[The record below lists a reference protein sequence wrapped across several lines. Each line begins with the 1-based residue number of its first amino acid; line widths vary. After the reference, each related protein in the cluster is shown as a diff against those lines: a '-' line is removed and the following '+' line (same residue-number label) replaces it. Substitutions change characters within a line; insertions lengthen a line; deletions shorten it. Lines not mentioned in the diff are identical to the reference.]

1 MEAAIRSSVQV
12 GGPPPTSGG
21 QQQQQQHHHQQQQQQ
36 QRGGNPQ
43 QQSHLH
49 DNGPSPQQQQH
60 QQQQQQYHQQLS
72 NIPTHLHQHHQPPQT
87 QQSAAQQQ
95 NNSSGSS
102 SAQQQQQ
109 QQANMSAYQRMSS
122 GPSQIHRPID
132 GSQSYTKGGGAHG
145 QQPTH
150 SAAAAAAV
158 AAAAHQ
164 QIHQQMQQMHQQQ
177 QHQQQQQQQQ
187 QQHQQQQQQAAQQ
200 QQQQQSAQQ
209 QQQQQQHHL
218 HHHQQQQQQ
227 QQQTTRSAAS
237 PLSPPRAGPGSA
249 AAANTYAKYA
259 ELNAVREAP
268 HPYIQQ
274 GSYGIGPPGAQYRDN
289 PYTRIPQMAPDF
301 QRAAAAAAAG
311 GSTGSAQVPTGVVQ
325 VPGGGLQPAPP
336 SVGSGA
342 HLEALH
348 FAHQQPPSGQQ
359 AVNAAHVL
367 SGANVG
373 GGSGSSASPLN
384 ASNAAGNA
392 NLIRQRIII
401 PAHHYPSDYLTNA
414 NAVAAANARS
424 QQQHQQQQQQQQQ
437 QQHQQLQQQQHT
449 QLPQAPPDPGGQ
461 PYKKMRLTETTA
473 NTVSNSNHLPP
484 KVVNAAQPQPRQP
497 SPSAASLAAAQ
508 QQHQQQKLI
517 SGGNFRNNTAQ
528 ILHQPV
534 PHSHLTVVSSSHL
547 VNTQPPPSAMQQL
560 KVDTQPPMLS
570 SACTPPTN
578 RSITG
583 KIVGGSSGI
592 GGVGGGTSVGVI
604 NATSNEPFLIAT
616 SGAVA
621 PPVKSSSSSEGY
633 HPQVEAISPTLP
645 NDNVEERG
653 SAVTEDLLTQIQK
666 VDADIQS
673 AENTMETLRKQEKGL
688 NDKVILSKRQREQEI
703 FAAENDDAVKME
715 HTWRL
720 QTLAQKIYEA
730 NRKTAAVQHSILSHC
745 GNRITL
751 PLYNQPVDVELL
763 MTLIKRH
770 QTTVRPPLLEH
781 ICKLKHERWV
791 HNTGLVETYA
801 QMSSDWQKRV
811 EKSEGSAKRKA
822 REAKNREFF
831 EKVFTE
837 LRKQREDKERFN
849 RVGSRIKSEADLE
862 EIMDGLQEQAMEDKK
877 MRSYAVI
884 PPLMFDARQ
893 RRCVY
898 HNENGFIKD
907 MVAVHKERQ
916 TLNVWTAGE
925 KEIFKE
931 KFLQHPKNFG
941 AIAASLDRKSAQD
954 CVRYY
959 YLSKKT
965 ENYKQLLRKSRQ
977 RTRSSRNPQK
987 AQQQQTQC
995 IIDSLTTGV
1004 TTRLQREQQQKTG
1017 GRSAAAD
1024 RERAERAERAAERAA
1039 ADAAKAAATAHAKS
1053 TNKGD
1058 NSNNATAAASEVT
1071 IAADMTEV
1079 AKGKA
1084 NAASAAAQKS
1094 NNTSNSSNC
1103 ITVPIGTTTASTKA
1117 AEIDKASESSEA
1129 GQQATT
1135 ATTDAV
1141 QSGTAAKA
1149 KSDDTNASEAN
1160 SKSAIATSAP
1170 TTTTSN
1176 ASSNATNV
1184 DENSRKSTAA
1194 FSAVAANSEM
1204 DVDNKKL
1211 MDEKSVV
1218 GRSSSGS
1225 SGTNAPP
1232 PGTNTFGVTNV
1243 GPGVA
1248 HHPPGAVPN
1257 GIKTIYATTMAQAVA
1272 AASSNEDVKMI
1283 AVGDKIGAA
1292 AAASETPGAVVNA
1305 LDAVGGIKVGTGN
1318 SVATPTTSTT
1328 AGNFLGQKLK
1338 AAQVEGI
1345 GAGNDVNSDVSDPK
1359 RKRLDATTN
1368 VDVSN
1373 INSSSSSATT
1383 KSNSNNSSSS
1393 STLSNSTANLHALSG
1408 NPANNNNNN
1417 NAMDVL
1423 TVAGVVGSAP
1433 TSGGVISTPIA
1444 GVSHATTTL
1453 ATNAAA
1459 TPASNGSGVTINAT
1473 PANATSITF
1482 TTTEGNNAN
1491 DGKDKLAT
1499 CFVCK
1504 ADACPRTRPLKK
1516 GRGQQYGIPDDTIT
1530 AGARVC
1536 NSCQCKSVRNRYT
1549 NCPIP
1554 TCPNPKDRAKR
1565 LHNIPP
1571 RLFELAPDI
1580 RDPIFQ
1586 EFQIPPQATRC
1597 CSACLMRI
1605 RRKLDLDPQINL
1617 TDEDRRMDGD
1627 ESDVSTSSCDERE
1640 VGGSDTASVES
1651 PESQRHNS
1659 MTKDVQKPQTP
1670 IAINVATNVAD
1681 TTTVTITSTGTKAD
1695 ERLLPPLGQ
1704 APKKQKTSEEY
1715 DSSATETADEENEN
1729 SPANRQSPK
1738 VILNSSGLSGQSSV
1752 GLAPPTA
1759 NVQQIHSV
1767 QQNGPPQ
1774 PVMGMPPREQ
1784 TGANVQDVLYSVI
1797 ELSLKT
1803 KGPPPVKMPSQMPN
1817 ASPMHS
1823 VKPIMEPIRS
1833 RGDLSNNNNNNSN
1846 NDVAIVGEFR
1856 NDGSIVKQQAHG
1868 QPIGLNTRQSNAS
1881 TVNTGQGPPGSQGPP
1896 GAIIHPENLATISVV
1911 NSHLS
1916 HQHLP
1921 PHMLHQHEIKATIT
1935 PVVKSGKTLSSTQ
1948 QQPPDTIR
1956 YGMSNVGGQ
1965 QLRNNEPEPQTLDLS
1980 IKKPSRD
1987 GPSPHSSNTGPS
1999 SLSTDNGPRH
2009 QPLPGAVKHVGNAA
2023 SIYRG
2028 PELGPSNSTYLYHPH
2043 PATVSKGP
2051 HGSVYMPQVPG
2062 SMAQGVVSARSQAS
2076 GGQPPPQQTPL
2087 STHQTHMQLPP
2098 GVVGNSSK
2106 VGGGKMAPKL
2116 SPQLIHGP
2124 SSHTTSASPSQQQQ
2138 QQMMVGPKGSITHG
2152 TPVNNAQQIIVHPSP
2167 ATLSPKFDNI
2177 LRQTPPSGGDTN
2189 NKIGSI
2195 TQGTPIH
2202 LPSHHMDNK
2211 RSYEYYKTSQRQS
2224 PAQQQQM
2231 PVVGHPGVLPPPQQ
2245 SSPQAPQPQGYG
2257 GSSPYARPPY
2267 SVDQS
2272 SVLSTRQIVMH
2283 DYLTSQQMQGQQRN
2297 VSRGS
2302 SNSAGGGGG
2311 GSDKESPSPRN
2322 SVSGPTSAL
2331 VFYDKDRGRPE
2342 YSSRASP
2349 AEHVN
2354 STPSP
2359 HRTPPP
2365 PRQGVIQRH
2374 NTGSKPPS
2382 PATMPQNRLHVMP
2395 HNYPAAGQDAFS
2407 SFVDVAVQQPQLPVP
2422 SQQKEEKQLRHE
2434 APPQLPH
2441 QQHSSPNQPPPTQ
2454 HEIRYQMMQLNYHQQ
2469 QRAAAAAVA
2478 AQQHHQYRQQQA
2490 ASVAANADL
2499 QRRMHAIERD
2509 RDMQQK
2515 RDREREKER
2524 EQRERERERDRDRDR
2539 ERERM
2544 AECIAANERDAGRRM
2559 TERMSAVAAAQHYMR
2574 GGPETGPPRAIP
2586 DRERDMTPQD
2596 STLSAQVLIDAIIK
2610 QSIIQ
2615 GSSEPNPANMN
2626 RPSYYNSRELPPSAR
2641 QHPGA
2646 VSLAVAENNGK
2657 ANSPNVINIDLDN
2670 DRSSSNINQHE
2681 SPSVSVVNSRGGGV
2695 SHVSRGGAPGGLSTQ
2710 PGVSL
2715 LPPTSQTQVQAQK
2728 QPQMLKTN
2736 ITFGELADSIISN
2749 DYCPNQMQLRP
2760 HVNYMPYLQ
2769 EQQSMVMTEHWTK
2782 YNRRMQQKDAEAAAA
2797 AERNKAVATQNNSGG
2812 VAVSTSGAS
2821 GQQGNSSVSVSGIG
2835 RSNTPADERN
2845 IIRMQQTVSPRK
2857 YDLMMQPPHD
2867 QNAAAVAASHYY
2879 HAHGPPPPSSVAPP
2893 MGMHARSSSA
2903 SSGGSSS
2910 IPSPHDQRMAGG
2922 NSGGGSG
2929 GGGGVMPSSGSVTQN
2944 HPFDTMKYVKN
2955 RIVEVMRT
2963 EDEEMQHQHAHNDH
2977 RVGKDMHDG
2986 PVGNT
2991 MRKTPNQYDDGRD
3004 SRRVSSSGS
3013 GTGSGNS
3020 NNDTHHSIVS
3030 SQPPPLGAY
3039 QSQPPVTTFAT
3050 TTYAYPY
3057 SALNVPSSVAGL
3069 APPSQMTTSQ
3079 LSSLAHQASTSHMG
3093 KQPPGHSM
3101 SIAGSGAV
3109 AMTASGGISAVS
3121 QSGGASTVEPK
3132 PLLVAQ
3138 YEALSD
3144 ED

>member
-1 MEAAIRSSVQV
+1 MEAAIRSTVQV

-21 QQQQQQHHHQQQQQQ
+21 QQQQHHHQQQQQQ

-49 DNGPSPQQQQH
+49 DNGPSPQQQQ
-60 QQQQQQYHQQLS
+60 QQQQQQYHQPLG
-72 NIPTHLHQHHQPPQT
+72 NLPTHLHHHHQPPQA

-95 NNSSGSS
+95 QQNNNSGSN
-102 SAQQQQQ
+102 SAQQQHQQQQ
-109 QQANMSAYQRMSS
+109 QQANISAYQQRMAS
-122 GPSQIHRPID
+122 GPTQIHRFYRPID
-132 GSQSYTKGGGAHG
+132 GSQSYTKGGGALG
-145 QQPTH
+145 QQSTH

-158 AAAAHQ
+158 AAAAQ
-164 QIHQQMQQMHQQQ
+164 QQLHQQMHQMHQQHQQQHQQQ
-177 QHQQQQQQQQ
+177 QHQQQQHQQQQ

-200 QQQQQSAQQ
+200 HHQQQAA

-218 HHHQQQQQQ
+218 QHHPQQQ
-227 QQQTTRSAAS
+227 QQQTARSAAS
-237 PLSPPRAGPGSA
+237 PLSPPRPGPGSA
-249 AAANTYAKYA
+249 AAANTYAKFA

-274 GSYGIGPPGAQYRDN
+274 TSYGIGPPGAQYRDN

-301 QRAAAAAAAG
+301 QRAAAVAAVG
-311 GSTGSAQVPTGVVQ
+311 GSAQVPVSVVQ
-325 VPGGGLQPAPP
+325 VPGGGLQPPP
-336 SVGSGA
+336 SSVGSGS

-348 FAHQQPPSGQQ
+348 FAHQQPSSGQQ
-359 AVNAAHVL
+359 GVNAAHVL
-367 SGANVG
+367 SSANVG
-373 GGSGSSASPLN
+373 GGNAAAPLN
-384 ASNAAGNA
+384 ANNAAGNV
-392 NLIRQRIII
+392 NLIRQRIIL
-401 PAHHYPSDYLTNA
+401 PAHHYPSEYLANA
-414 NAVAAANARS
+414 NAVAAANVRS
-424 QQQHQQQQQQQQQ
+424 QQQHQ
-437 QQHQQLQQQQHT
+437 

-484 KVVNAAQPQPRQP
+484 KVMNAAQPQPRQP

-508 QQHQQQKLI
+508 QQHQKI
-517 SGGNFRNNTAQ
+517 IAGGNFRNNASQ
-528 ILHQPV
+528 ILHQSV
-534 PHSHLTVVSSSHL
+534 PHSHLTVVSSSH
-547 VNTQPPPSAMQQL
+547 VINTQPPPSAMQQL
-560 KVDTQPPMLS
+560 KVDTQPAMLT
-570 SACTPPTN
+570 SAGTPPSN

-583 KIVGGSSGI
+583 TVMGGSSGI
-592 GGVGGGTSVGVI
+592 GGVSVGAGVGVL
-604 NATSNEPFLIAT
+604 NAPPNESFLIAS

-653 SAVTEDLLTQIQK
+653 SAVTEELLTQIQK

-673 AENTMETLRKQEKGL
+673 AENTMEMLRKKEKGL
-688 NDKVILSKRQREQEI
+688 NDKVILSKQQREQEI
-703 FAAENDDAVKME
+703 LAAENDDAVKME

-730 NRKTAAVQHSILSHC
+730 NRKTAAAQHSILNHC

-751 PLYNQPVDVELL
+751 PLYNQPLDVELL
-763 MTLIKRH
+763 STLIKRH
-770 QTTVRPPLLEH
+770 QTIVRTPLLDH
-781 ICKLKHERWV
+781 ICKLKHERWE
-791 HNTGLVETYA
+791 HNNVLVETYA
-801 QMSSDWQKRV
+801 QMSSEWQKRV

-898 HNENGFIKD
+898 HNENGFIED
-907 MVAVHKERQ
+907 MVVVHKERQ

-977 RTRSSRNPQK
+977 RTRSSRNPPK

-1017 GRSAAAD
+1017 GRSAAAE

-1058 NSNNATAAASEVT
+1058 NGNNATAAAFEST
-1071 IAADMTEV
+1071 IAADTTEV

-1084 NAASAAAQKS
+1084 NATSPAAQKS
-1094 NNTSNSSNC
+1094 NNTSNNSNS
-1103 ITVPIGTTTASTKA
+1103 ITVASGMAAAPSKA
-1117 AEIDKASESSEA
+1117 AEVDKASESSSA
-1129 GQQATT
+1129 GQQAIT
-1135 ATTDAV
+1135 ATIDAAN
-1141 QSGTAAKA
+1141 SGTAAKA

-1160 SKSAIATSAP
+1160 SKSTISTSAP
-1170 TTTTSN
+1170 TTTTINTSIN
-1176 ASSNATNV
+1176 VSNV
-1184 DENSRKSTAA
+1184 DENSRKSAAA
-1194 FSAVAANSEM
+1194 FVAVAANSEM
-1204 DVDNKKL
+1204 DVDSEKL

-1218 GRSSSGS
+1218 VRSIGS
-1225 SGTNAPP
+1225 DTNVPP
-1232 PGTNTFGVTNV
+1232 TEANTFSVTNV
-1243 GPGVA
+1243 VPGIT
-1248 HHPPGAVPN
+1248 HHPPGVVPN
-1257 GIKTIYATTMAQAVA
+1257 GIKTIYATTMAQAGA
-1272 AASSNEDVKMI
+1272 AASANEDVKMI
-1283 AVGDKIGAA
+1283 AVADKIGAA
-1292 AAASETPGAVVNA
+1292 ATAATEAMDAVLNT
-1305 LDAVGGIKVGTGN
+1305 LDAVSGIKVGAGN

-1359 RKRLDATTN
+1359 RKRLDVTTN
-1368 VDVSN
+1368 IDGSP
-1373 INSSSSSATT
+1373 INSSSSSSTTT
-1383 KSNSNNSSSS
+1383 KNNNNNASSSS
-1393 STLSNSTANLHALSG
+1393 MLTSTTTNIHALSG
-1408 NPANNNNNN
+1408 NPANNNNNVV
-1417 NAMDVL
+1417 DVL
-1423 TVAGVVGSAP
+1423 SGAGV
-1433 TSGGVISTPIA
+1433 VISTPLVD
-1444 GVSHATTTL
+1444 VSLTTTL
-1453 ATNAAA
+1453 TTNVAA
-1459 TPASNGSGVTINAT
+1459 TPASNGSGGTVNAT
-1473 PANATSITF
+1473 AASITF
-1482 TTTEGNNAN
+1482 TTTEGNNAI
-1491 DGKDKLAT
+1491 DGKDKLAI

-1504 ADACPRTRPLKK
+1504 AEACPRTRPLKK
-1516 GRGQQYGIPDDTIT
+1516 GRGQQYGIPDDTIPV
-1530 AGARVC
+1530 GARVC

-1565 LHNIPP
+1565 LHNIPA
-1571 RLFELAPDI
+1571 RLFELASDI
-1580 RDPIFQ
+1580 QDPIFQ

-1659 MTKDVQKPQTP
+1659 MTKDVQKLQTP
-1670 IAINVATNVAD
+1670 ITASVSTNAAD
-1681 TTTVTITSTGTKAD
+1681 TTTVTMTSAGVKAD

-1738 VILNSSGLSGQSSV
+1738 VILNSSGLGSQGNV
-1752 GLAPPTA
+1752 GLAPPIA
-1759 NVQQIHSV
+1759 NAQQIHAV
-1767 QQNGPPQ
+1767 QLNGPPQ
-1774 PVMGMPPREQ
+1774 PAMGMPPREQ

-1817 ASPMHS
+1817 AAPMHS

-1846 NDVAIVGEFR
+1846 NDVTIVGEFR
-1856 NDGSIVKQQAHG
+1856 NEGAIVKQQAHG
-1868 QPIGLNTRQSNAS
+1868 QPIGLNARQSNAS
-1881 TVNTGQGPPGSQGPP
+1881 VPNTGQGPPSSQGPP
-1896 GAIIHPENLATISVV
+1896 GAIVHPENLATISVV

-1921 PHMLHQHEIKATIT
+1921 PHGMLHQHEIKATIT

-1948 QQPPDTIR
+1948 QPPDVIR
-1956 YGMSNVGGQ
+1956 YGMSSVGAQ

-1980 IKKPSRD
+1980 IKKPARD
-1987 GPSPHSSNTGPS
+1987 GPSPHSSNSGTS

-2009 QPLPGAVKHVGNAA
+2009 QPPPGAVKHVGNAA

-2028 PELGPSNSTYLYHPH
+2028 PDLGPSNPTYLYHPH
-2043 PATVSKGP
+2043 PATVGKGA

-2062 SMAQGVVSARSQAS
+2062 PIIQGVVSARSQAS
-2076 GGQPPPQQTPL
+2076 GGQPPPQQPPL
-2087 STHQTHMQLPP
+2087 STHQTHMQLQP
-2098 GVVGNSSK
+2098 GVVSNSSK
-2106 VGGGKMAPKL
+2106 GGGKMAPKL

-2124 SSHTTSASPSQQQQ
+2124 SSHTTSASPSQLQQQ
-2138 QQMMVGPKGSITHG
+2138 QQIMVGPKGSITHG

-2167 ATLSPKFDNI
+2167 ATLSPKFESI
-2177 LRQTPPSGGDTN
+2177 LRQTPPSGVDAN

-2202 LPSHHMDNK
+2202 LPSHHMESK

-2224 PAQQQQM
+2224 PAQQQQI

-2257 GSSPYARPPY
+2257 GSSPYARSPY

-2272 SVLSTRQIVMH
+2272 SVLSTRQIVLH
-2283 DYLTSQQMQGQQRN
+2283 DYITSQQMQGQQRN

-2322 SVSGPTSAL
+2322 SVSGPASAL
-2331 VFYDKDRGRPE
+2331 VFYDKDRGRTE

-2395 HNYPAAGQDAFS
+2395 HNYPPAGHDAFS

-2434 APPQLPH
+2434 APQPPSH

-2454 HEIRYQMMQLNYHQQ
+2454 QEIRYQMMQLNYHQQ

-2490 ASVAANADL
+2490 AASVAANADL

-2509 RDMQQK
+2509 RDLQQK

-2524 EQRERERERDRDRDR
+2524 EQRERERERDRDRER

-2544 AECIAANERDAGRRM
+2544 AECIAANERDAAGRRM

-2586 DRERDMTPQD
+2586 DRERDMTTQD

-2626 RPSYYNSRELPPSAR
+2626 RPSYYNSRELPPSVR

-2646 VSLAVAENNGK
+2646 ASLAAAENNGK
-2657 ANSPNVINIDLDN
+2657 ANSPSVINIDLDS
-2670 DRSSSNINQHE
+2670 DRASSSSNQHE
-2681 SPSVSVVNSRGGGV
+2681 SPSSSVVNSRGSSV
-2695 SHVSRGGAPGGLSTQ
+2695 SHINRGGLQNSGPPGGLSTQ
-2710 PGVSL
+2710 QGVSL
-2715 LPPTSQTQVQAQK
+2715 LPPTSQAQVQAQK
-2728 QPQMLKTN
+2728 QPQILKTN
-2736 ITFGELADSIISN
+2736 ITFGELADSIIAN
-2749 DYCPNQMQLRP
+2749 DYCPNPMQLRP
-2760 HVNYMPYLQ
+2760 HVSYMPYLQ
-2769 EQQSMVMTEHWTK
+2769 EQQPMVMTEHWTK
-2782 YNRRMQQKDAEAAAA
+2782 YNRRMQQKDVEAAAVA
-2797 AERNKAVATQNNSGG
+2797 AVTERNKAAATQNNSSG
-2812 VAVSTSGAS
+2812 VTVSTSGAS
-2821 GQQGNSSVSVSGIG
+2821 GHQGNSGVSAPGSG

-2867 QNAAAVAASHYY
+2867 QNVAAVAASHYY
-2879 HAHGPPPPSSVAPP
+2879 HPHGPTPPSSVAPS
-2893 MGMHARSSSA
+2893 MSMHARSSSA
-2903 SSGGSSS
+2903 GNGGSSS
-2910 IPSPHDQRMAGG
+2910 ISSPHDQRMTGG
-2922 NSGGGSG
+2922 NSGSGSG
-2929 GGGGVMPSSGSVTQN
+2929 VGIIPSSGSVTQN

-2963 EDEEMQHQHAHNDH
+2963 EDEEMQHQHAHNDL
-2977 RVGKDMHDG
+2977 RGGKDLHDG
-2986 PVGNT
+2986 TVGNT
-2991 MRKTPNQYDDGRD
+2991 MRKTPNQYDDGREN
-3004 SRRVSSSGS
+3004 RRVSAVSSSGNS
-3013 GTGSGNS
+3013 GGSS
-3020 NNDTHHSIVS
+3020 NNDAHHSIVS

-3039 QSQPPVTTFAT
+3039 QPQPPVTTFAT

-3069 APPSQMTTSQ
+3069 APSSQMTTSQ
-3079 LSSLAHQASTSHMG
+3079 LSSLGHQAPTSHIG
-3093 KQPPGHSM
+3093 KQPSSHSM
-3101 SIAGSGAV
+3101 SITGSGGV
-3109 AMTASGGISAVS
+3109 AMTVSGGVSASGGAT
-3121 QSGGASTVEPK
+3121 AVEPK
-3132 PLLVAQ
+3132 PLLSAQ

>member
-1 MEAAIRSSVQV
+1 MEAAIRSTVQV

-21 QQQQQQHHHQQQQQQ
+21 QQQQHHHQQQQQQQ

-49 DNGPSPQQQQH
+49 DNGPSPQQQQ
-60 QQQQQQYHQQLS
+60 QQQQQQYHQPLG
-72 NIPTHLHQHHQPPQT
+72 NLPTHLHHHHQPPQA

-95 NNSSGSS
+95 QQNNNSGSN
-102 SAQQQQQ
+102 SAQQQHQQQQ
-109 QQANMSAYQRMSS
+109 QQANISAYQQRMAS
-122 GPSQIHRPID
+122 GPTQIHRPID
-132 GSQSYTKGGGAHG
+132 GSQSYTKGGGALG
-145 QQPTH
+145 QQSTH

-158 AAAAHQ
+158 AAAAQ
-164 QIHQQMQQMHQQQ
+164 QQLHQQMHQMHQQHQQQHQQQQHQQQQHQQQQQ

-187 QQHQQQQQQAAQQ
+187 QAAQQHHQQQAAQQ
-200 QQQQQSAQQ
+200 QQQQHHL
-209 QQQQQQHHL
+209 QHHP
-218 HHHQQQQQQ
+218 QQQ
-227 QQQTTRSAAS
+227 QQQTARSAAS
-237 PLSPPRAGPGSA
+237 PLSPPRPGPGSA
-249 AAANTYAKYA
+249 AAANTYAKFA

-274 GSYGIGPPGAQYRDN
+274 TSYGIGPPGAQYRDN

-301 QRAAAAAAAG
+301 QRAAAVAAVG
-311 GSTGSAQVPTGVVQ
+311 GSAQVPVSVVQ
-325 VPGGGLQPAPP
+325 VPGGGLQPPP
-336 SVGSGA
+336 SSVGSGS

-348 FAHQQPPSGQQ
+348 FAHQQPSSGQQ
-359 AVNAAHVL
+359 GVNAAHVL
-367 SGANVG
+367 SSANVG
-373 GGSGSSASPLN
+373 GGNAAAPLN
-384 ASNAAGNA
+384 ANNAAGNV
-392 NLIRQRIII
+392 NLIRQRIIL
-401 PAHHYPSDYLTNA
+401 PAHHYPSEYLANA
-414 NAVAAANARS
+414 NAVAAANVRS
-424 QQQHQQQQQQQQQ
+424 QQQHQ
-437 QQHQQLQQQQHT
+437 

-484 KVVNAAQPQPRQP
+484 KVMNAAQPQPRQP

-508 QQHQQQKLI
+508 QQHQKI
-517 SGGNFRNNTAQ
+517 IAGGNFRNNASQ
-528 ILHQPV
+528 ILHQSV
-534 PHSHLTVVSSSHL
+534 PHSHLTVVSSSH
-547 VNTQPPPSAMQQL
+547 VINTQPPPSAMQQL
-560 KVDTQPPMLS
+560 KVDTQPAMLT
-570 SACTPPTN
+570 SAGTPPSN

-583 KIVGGSSGI
+583 TVMGGSSGI
-592 GGVGGGTSVGVI
+592 GGVSVGAGVGVL
-604 NATSNEPFLIAT
+604 NAPPNESFLIAS

-653 SAVTEDLLTQIQK
+653 SAVTEELLTQIQK

-673 AENTMETLRKQEKGL
+673 AENTMEMLRKKEKGL
-688 NDKVILSKRQREQEI
+688 NDKVILSKQQREQEI
-703 FAAENDDAVKME
+703 LAAENDDAVKME

-730 NRKTAAVQHSILSHC
+730 NRKTAAAQHSILNHC

-751 PLYNQPVDVELL
+751 PLYNQPLDVELL
-763 MTLIKRH
+763 STLIKRH
-770 QTTVRPPLLEH
+770 QTIVRTPLLDH
-781 ICKLKHERWV
+781 ICKLKHERWE
-791 HNTGLVETYA
+791 HNNGLVETYA
-801 QMSSDWQKRV
+801 QMSSEWQKRV

-898 HNENGFIKD
+898 HNENGFIED
-907 MVAVHKERQ
+907 MVVVHKERQ

-977 RTRSSRNPQK
+977 RTRSSRNPPK

-1017 GRSAAAD
+1017 GRSAAAE

-1058 NSNNATAAASEVT
+1058 NGNNATAAASEST
-1071 IAADMTEV
+1071 IAADTTEV

-1084 NAASAAAQKS
+1084 NATSPAAQKS
-1094 NNTSNSSNC
+1094 NNTSNNSNS
-1103 ITVPIGTTTASTKA
+1103 ITVASGMAAAPSKA
-1117 AEIDKASESSEA
+1117 AEVDKASESSSA
-1129 GQQATT
+1129 GQQAIT
-1135 ATTDAV
+1135 ATIDAAN
-1141 QSGTAAKA
+1141 SGTAAKA

-1160 SKSAIATSAP
+1160 SKSTISTSAP
-1170 TTTTSN
+1170 TTTTINTSIN
-1176 ASSNATNV
+1176 VSNV
-1184 DENSRKSTAA
+1184 DENSRKSAAA
-1194 FSAVAANSEM
+1194 FVAVAANSEM
-1204 DVDNKKL
+1204 DVDSEKL

-1218 GRSSSGS
+1218 VRSIGS
-1225 SGTNAPP
+1225 DTNVPP
-1232 PGTNTFGVTNV
+1232 TEANTFSVTNV
-1243 GPGVA
+1243 VPGIT
-1248 HHPPGAVPN
+1248 HHPPGVVPN
-1257 GIKTIYATTMAQAVA
+1257 GIKTIYATTMAQAGA
-1272 AASSNEDVKMI
+1272 AASANEDVKMI
-1283 AVGDKIGAA
+1283 AVADKIGAA
-1292 AAASETPGAVVNA
+1292 ATAATEAMDAVLNT
-1305 LDAVGGIKVGTGN
+1305 LDAVSGIKVGAGN

-1359 RKRLDATTN
+1359 RKRLDVTTN
-1368 VDVSN
+1368 IDGSP
-1373 INSSSSSATT
+1373 INSSSSSSTTT
-1383 KSNSNNSSSS
+1383 KNNNNNASSSS
-1393 STLSNSTANLHALSG
+1393 MLTSTTTNIHALSG
-1408 NPANNNNNN
+1408 NPANNNNNVV
-1417 NAMDVL
+1417 DVL
-1423 TVAGVVGSAP
+1423 SGAGV
-1433 TSGGVISTPIA
+1433 VISTPLVD
-1444 GVSHATTTL
+1444 VSLTTTL
-1453 ATNAAA
+1453 TTNVAA
-1459 TPASNGSGVTINAT
+1459 TPASNGSGGTVNAT
-1473 PANATSITF
+1473 AASITF
-1482 TTTEGNNAN
+1482 TTTEGNNAI
-1491 DGKDKLAT
+1491 DGKDKLAI

-1504 ADACPRTRPLKK
+1504 AEACPRTRPLKK
-1516 GRGQQYGIPDDTIT
+1516 GRGQQYGIPDDTIPV
-1530 AGARVC
+1530 GARVC

-1565 LHNIPP
+1565 LHNIPA
-1571 RLFELAPDI
+1571 RLFELASDI
-1580 RDPIFQ
+1580 QDPIFQ

-1659 MTKDVQKPQTP
+1659 MTKDVQKLQTP
-1670 IAINVATNVAD
+1670 ITASVSTNAAD
-1681 TTTVTITSTGTKAD
+1681 TTTVTMTSAGVKAD

-1738 VILNSSGLSGQSSV
+1738 VILNSSGLGSQGNV
-1752 GLAPPTA
+1752 GLAPPIA
-1759 NVQQIHSV
+1759 NAQQIHAV
-1767 QQNGPPQ
+1767 QLNGPPQ
-1774 PVMGMPPREQ
+1774 PAMGMPPREQ

-1817 ASPMHS
+1817 AAPMHS

-1846 NDVAIVGEFR
+1846 NDVTIVGEFR
-1856 NDGSIVKQQAHG
+1856 NEGAIVKQQAHG
-1868 QPIGLNTRQSNAS
+1868 QPIGLNARQSNAS
-1881 TVNTGQGPPGSQGPP
+1881 VPNTGQGPPSSQGPP
-1896 GAIIHPENLATISVV
+1896 GAIVHPENLATISVV

-1921 PHMLHQHEIKATIT
+1921 PHGMLHQHEIKATIT

-1948 QQPPDTIR
+1948 QPPDVIR
-1956 YGMSNVGGQ
+1956 YGMSSVGAQ

-1980 IKKPSRD
+1980 IKKPARD
-1987 GPSPHSSNTGPS
+1987 GPSPHSSNSGTS

-2009 QPLPGAVKHVGNAA
+2009 QPPPGAVKHVGNAA

-2028 PELGPSNSTYLYHPH
+2028 PDLGPSNPTYLYHPH
-2043 PATVSKGP
+2043 PATVGKGA

-2062 SMAQGVVSARSQAS
+2062 PIIQGVVSARSQAS
-2076 GGQPPPQQTPL
+2076 GGQPPPQQPPL
-2087 STHQTHMQLPP
+2087 STHQTHMQLQP
-2098 GVVGNSSK
+2098 GVVSNSSK
-2106 VGGGKMAPKL
+2106 GGGKIAPKL

-2124 SSHTTSASPSQQQQ
+2124 SSHTTSASPSQLQQQ
-2138 QQMMVGPKGSITHG
+2138 QQIMVGPKGSITHG

-2167 ATLSPKFDNI
+2167 ATLSPKFESI
-2177 LRQTPPSGGDTN
+2177 LRQTPPSGVDAN

-2202 LPSHHMDNK
+2202 LPSHHMESK

-2224 PAQQQQM
+2224 PAQQQQI

-2257 GSSPYARPPY
+2257 GSSPYARSPY

-2272 SVLSTRQIVMH
+2272 SVLSTRQIVLH
-2283 DYLTSQQMQGQQRN
+2283 DYITSQQMQGQQRN

-2322 SVSGPTSAL
+2322 SVSGPASAL
-2331 VFYDKDRGRPE
+2331 VFYDKDRGRTE

-2395 HNYPAAGQDAFS
+2395 HNYPPAGHDAFS

-2434 APPQLPH
+2434 APQPPSH

-2454 HEIRYQMMQLNYHQQ
+2454 QEIRYQMMQLNYHQQ

-2490 ASVAANADL
+2490 AASVAANADL

-2509 RDMQQK
+2509 RDLQQK

-2524 EQRERERERDRDRDR
+2524 EQRERERERDRDRER

-2544 AECIAANERDAGRRM
+2544 AECIAANERDAAGRRM

-2586 DRERDMTPQD
+2586 DRERDMTTQD

-2626 RPSYYNSRELPPSAR
+2626 RPSYYNSRELPPSVR

-2646 VSLAVAENNGK
+2646 ASLAAAENNGK
-2657 ANSPNVINIDLDN
+2657 ANSPSVINIDLDS
-2670 DRSSSNINQHE
+2670 DRASSSSNQHE
-2681 SPSVSVVNSRGGGV
+2681 SPSSSVVNSRGSSV
-2695 SHVSRGGAPGGLSTQ
+2695 SHINRGGLQNSGPPGGLSTQ
-2710 PGVSL
+2710 QGVSL
-2715 LPPTSQTQVQAQK
+2715 LPPTSQAQVQAQK
-2728 QPQMLKTN
+2728 QPQILKTN
-2736 ITFGELADSIISN
+2736 ITFGELADSIIAN
-2749 DYCPNQMQLRP
+2749 DYCPNPMQLRP
-2760 HVNYMPYLQ
+2760 HVSYMPYLQ
-2769 EQQSMVMTEHWTK
+2769 EQQPMVMTEHWTK
-2782 YNRRMQQKDAEAAAA
+2782 YNRRMQQKDVEAAAVA
-2797 AERNKAVATQNNSGG
+2797 AVTERNKAAATQNNSSG
-2812 VAVSTSGAS
+2812 VTVSTSGAS
-2821 GQQGNSSVSVSGIG
+2821 GHQGNSGVSAPGSG

-2867 QNAAAVAASHYY
+2867 QNVAAVAASHYY
-2879 HAHGPPPPSSVAPP
+2879 HPHGPTPPSSVAPS
-2893 MGMHARSSSA
+2893 MSMHARSSSA
-2903 SSGGSSS
+2903 GNGGSSS
-2910 IPSPHDQRMAGG
+2910 ISSPHDQRMTGG
-2922 NSGGGSG
+2922 NSGSGSG
-2929 GGGGVMPSSGSVTQN
+2929 VGIIPSSGSVTQN

-2963 EDEEMQHQHAHNDH
+2963 EDEEMQHQHAHNDL
-2977 RVGKDMHDG
+2977 RGGKDLHDG
-2986 PVGNT
+2986 TVGNT

-3004 SRRVSSSGS
+3004 NRRVSAVSSSGNS
-3013 GTGSGNS
+3013 GGSS
-3020 NNDTHHSIVS
+3020 NNDAHHSIVS

-3039 QSQPPVTTFAT
+3039 QPQPPVTTFAT

-3069 APPSQMTTSQ
+3069 APSSQMTTSQ
-3079 LSSLAHQASTSHMG
+3079 LSSLGHQAPTSHIG
-3093 KQPPGHSM
+3093 KQPSSHSM
-3101 SIAGSGAV
+3101 SITGSGGV
-3109 AMTASGGISAVS
+3109 AMTVSGGVSASGGAT
-3121 QSGGASTVEPK
+3121 AVEPK
-3132 PLLVAQ
+3132 PLLSAQ